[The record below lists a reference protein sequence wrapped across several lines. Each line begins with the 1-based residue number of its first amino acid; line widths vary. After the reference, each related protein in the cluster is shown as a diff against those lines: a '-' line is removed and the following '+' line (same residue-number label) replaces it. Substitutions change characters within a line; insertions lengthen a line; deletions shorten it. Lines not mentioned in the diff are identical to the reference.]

1 MATVPRVEFEN
12 SVLDIDLK
20 DQRRSMDLIQNEII
34 QRILGDKK
42 FLYQDNVRFR
52 KITKNDNIKQTIDK
66 LQKDNLK
73 EEIQCF
79 YSYGIHLQKML
90 SVIEI
95 YKRVVK
101 NSSTKLEQYNKLT
114 NFVAIEEG
122 RNVLLEKKTRI
133 PVLIVFIS
141 AEQNKTLERDLLIQK
156 KFTKQT

>member
-1 MATVPRVEFEN
+1 
-12 SVLDIDLK
+12 
-20 DQRRSMDLIQNEII
+20 MDLIQNEII